1 MRHPATCLPLLALST
16 LVGATAHAAS
26 LDVRVT
32 SIDEPDGYIMLA
44 MFDSADA
51 FDNGGQPVRAVRV
64 AVDGAELRTAFDDL
78 PAGSYAIR
86 LYHDANGN
94 GELDSNMMGLPKEGY
109 GFSNNGGRFGPP
121 AFAAAAFEVVE
132 DGTNSITIKLR

>member
-1 MRHPATCLPLLALST
+1 MRHTATCLPLLALSALMGT
-16 LVGATAHAAS
+16 AAHAAS

-32 SIDEPDGYIMLA
+32 SIDEPEGYIMLA
-44 MFDSADA
+44 MFDSAEA
-51 FDNGGQPVRAVRV
+51 FDNGGQPVRAVRLPV
-64 AVDGAELRTAFDDL
+64 ESNELHTTFDDL
-78 PAGSYAIR
+78 PAGNYAIR

-121 AFAAAAFEVVE
+121 PFEAAAFEIAE